1 MTVSSLS
8 TTEPGPRHLPADRFH
23 SKVRLG
29 ALGLWL
35 VILGLLYGLG
45 YVLWQAFIDPSA
57 TGAWLPLLLGTL
69 LLSHP
74 LARVAERQLVRIWPS
89 GRAVS
94 LEAGTLIMREKSE
107 VRPFYLN
114 GSAVNYWRWYFKV
127 TNRRS
132 GRVSN
137 GDLVCAL
144 RLVQGEREA
153 ILYAFIP
160 KKQADSFLDRY
171 TFYELK
177 PLSETTKGK
186 MTLGGH
192 DAVYRT
198 AEKTRWELG
207 AELDPVDFDAAL
219 AHLAAHLLNFK
230 TNSSS

>member
-1 MTVSSLS
+1 MAISSLT

-23 SKVRLG
+23 SKVRVG

-35 VILGLLYGLG
+35 VIVGLLYGLG
-45 YVLWQAFIDPSA
+45 YVIWQTFIDPSA
-57 TGAWLPLLLGTL
+57 TGAWLPVLLGAV
-69 LLSHP
+69 LLSQP
-74 LARVAERQLVRIWPS
+74 LARAAERQLVRVWPS

-94 LEAGTLIMREKSE
+94 LDAGTLIMREKSNSH
-107 VRPFYLN
+107 PFDLN
-114 GSAVNYWRWYFKV
+114 GGAVNYWRWYFKV

-153 ILYAFIP
+153 NLYAFIP
-160 KKQADSFLDRY
+160 KKQADSFLARY

-177 PLSETTKGK
+177 PLSETIKGK

-198 AEKTRWELG
+198 AEKSRWELG

-219 AHLAAHLLNFK
+219 AHLAAHLPNFK